1 MQLWKKQKNTLF
13 FLYIIYKKKAK
24 SKQVVSKRMWTKD
37 DFFVEMKMEKKWK
50 TEKSVEK
57 SESLFRKAGGK
68 TEQNPK
74 TGASYE
80 QRYAHCGWINSL

>member
-1 MQLWKKQKNTLF
+1 MEKTKEHPF

-37 DFFVEMKMEKKWK
+37 EFFVEMKMEKKWK

-57 SESLFRKAGGK
+57 SESLFRKTGGK
-68 TEQNPK
+68 MDQNPK
-74 TGASYE
+74 TGAGYE
-80 QRYAHCGWINSL
+80 QRCAHCGWINSL

>member
-1 MQLWKKQKNTLF
+1 MEKTKEHPF

-57 SESLFRKAGGK
+57 RESLFRKTGGK
-68 TEQNPK
+68 DGSKPENRR
-74 TGASYE
+74 G
-80 QRYAHCGWINSL
+80 L